1 MEVAPNLRGY
11 NVVVVDPRS
20 GAVAGR
26 EVFDTFVSRDESARL
41 AAYIARVPAGWI
53 TVATIRDDG
62 VGQLTGDAVRAFRS
76 LGGRVDPR
84 GTLFVSHLLI
94 GVKGAAPGT
103 AVEAFG
109 PARLTRVVGRDRG
122 DLLVTRDFRL
132 E

>member
-1 MEVAPNLRGY
+1 MEVARNFRGY
-11 NVVVVDPRS
+11 NVAVLDPRS
-20 GAVAGR
+20 GAVAER
-26 EVFDTFVSRDESARL
+26 DVFDTFVSRTESARL
-41 AAYIARVPAGWI
+41 AEFIARIPAGWI
-53 TVATIRDDG
+53 AVAAIRDDG
-62 VGQLTGDAVRAFRS
+62 VAQLTDDAVQAFRT

-109 PARLTRVVGRDRG
+109 PARLKRVIGRDRD